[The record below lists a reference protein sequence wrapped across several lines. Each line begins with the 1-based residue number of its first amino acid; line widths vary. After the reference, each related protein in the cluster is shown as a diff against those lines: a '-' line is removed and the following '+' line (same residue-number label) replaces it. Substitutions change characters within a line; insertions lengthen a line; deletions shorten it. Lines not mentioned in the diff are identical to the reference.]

1 MNLYRSTNWCKFQ
14 NLPLLIILLGFL
26 SCSCTDQEKVLIRTS
41 LGDIEVE
48 VYSGLAPVTA
58 SNFLSQVDAGTYT
71 NSIFYRVVRMDN
83 QAQNKVK
90 IELIN
95 KYTPIVHETTELT
108 GIKHTDGVI
117 SMARMEPGTASTEI
131 FICIG
136 DQPSLDAG
144 GDRNPDGAGFAAFGK
159 VIRGMDVVRA
169 IQALPDEGQY
179 LVDPVSIHEISRSK
193 WVLILIHFRQIL
205 M

>member
-1 MNLYRSTNWCKFQ
+1 MNLHRSTNWCKH
-14 NLPLLIILLGFL
+14 LITTIFIVFLGLF
-26 SCSCTDQEKVLIRTS
+26 SCSLAGQEKVLIRTS

-71 NSIFYRVVRMDN
+71 NSVFYRVVRMDN

-90 IELIN
+90 IEVIQGGLFEDELIN
-95 KYTPIVHETTELT
+95 KYTPIVHETTDLT

-159 VIRGMDVVRA
+159 VVSGMDVVRA

-179 LVDPVSIHEISRSK
+179 LLDPVSIHEISRLK
-193 WVLILIHFRQIL
+193 
-205 M
+205 

>member
-1 MNLYRSTNWCKFQ
+1 MNLHRSTNWCKH
-14 NLPLLIILLGFL
+14 LITILLFVFMGFF
-26 SCSCTDQEKVLIRTS
+26 SCIRAGQEKVLIRTS

-48 VYSGLAPVTA
+48 IYSGLAPVTA
-58 SNFLSQVDAGTYT
+58 SNFLSLVDAGTYT
-71 NSIFYRVVRMDN
+71 KSIFYRVVRMDN

-90 IELIN
+90 IEVIQGGLFEDELIN
-95 KYTPIVHETTELT
+95 KYTPIVHETTEIT

-131 FICIG
+131 FICVG

-179 LVDPVSIHEISRSK
+179 LVDPVSIHEISWLK
-193 WVLILIHFRQIL
+193 
-205 M
+205 

>member
-14 NLPLLIILLGFL
+14 KLPLLIILLGFL
-26 SCSCTDQEKVLIRTS
+26 SCSSTDREKVLIRTS
-41 LGDIEVE
+41 LGDIEVD

-58 SNFLSQVDAGTYT
+58 CNFLSLVDAGAYT

-90 IELIN
+90 IEVIQGGLFDDELIDSH
-95 KYTPIVHETTELT
+95 PFIEHETTEST
-108 GIKHTDGVI
+108 GIKHTNGVI

-136 DQPSLDAG
+136 DQPSLDYH
-144 GDRNPDGAGFAAFGK
+144 GDRNPDGQGFAAFGK
-159 VIRGMDVVRA
+159 VIRGMKVVKA
-169 IQALPDEGQY
+169 IQALPDDNQY
-179 LVDPVSIHEISRSK
+179 LKEKMRIEEI
-193 WVLILIHFRQIL
+193 VLL
-205 M
+205 

>member
-1 MNLYRSTNWCKFQ
+1 M
-14 NLPLLIILLGFL
+14 GFF
-26 SCSCTDQEKVLIRTS
+26 SCSRAGQEKVLIRTS

-90 IELIN
+90 IEVIQGGLFEDELIN
-95 KYTPIVHETTELT
+95 NYTPIVHETTTET

-179 LVDPVSIHEISRSK
+179 LVDPLTIHDISRSK
-193 WVLILIHFRQIL
+193 
-205 M
+205 